1 MKNLKFA
8 CYEPEM
14 LCGILKREWTDFKP
28 NYHFLG
34 IPLDI
39 SSSYRNG
46 ARYGPDS
53 FRQILRSENFE
64 CVTEGG
70 VILKDF
76 YKIQD
81 WGNIGVISTNL
92 RKSLQLISEGVLD
105 LILNEHPFLLFGGD
119 HSLTIG
125 TGEAFEEADLSI
137 HVIYLDAHLDL
148 YDEMMES
155 DLSHACTLRRLSE
168 ISGFQGATVL
178 GYRFFT
184 KEQLSYAQNNNIKV
198 ISTNELI
205 HQSDLFQFGFKIA
218 KVLDKKVN
226 RVYVSVDLDVLD
238 PSYAPGVGN
247 PVGGGIS
254 TRELIWL
261 LTGIFRG
268 LKTQIISWD
277 IVEYNPTYDSAEITA
292 FTVIKLLLE
301 SLGAQI
307 NNNL

>member
-1 MKNLKFA
+1 MKKLKFA
-8 CYEPEM
+8 CHEPEM
-14 LCGILKREWTDFKP
+14 LCGILKREWIDIEP

-34 IPLDI
+34 IPIDI
-39 SSSYRNG
+39 TSSYRNG
-46 ARYGPDS
+46 ARQGPDI

-64 CVTEGG
+64 CVTEIG
-70 VILKDF
+70 VLLKDF
-76 YKIQD
+76 YRIKD

-92 RKSLQLISEGVLD
+92 RKSLRLISEGVLD
-105 LILNEHPFLLFGGD
+105 LILNEQSFLLFGGD

-137 HVIYLDAHLDL
+137 HLIYLDAHLDL

-155 DLSHACTLRRLSE
+155 DKSHACTLRRFSE

-184 KEQLSYAQNNNIKV
+184 KEQLSYAHNNNIKL

-205 HQSDLFQFGFKIA
+205 HQSDLFQFGRDIA
-218 KVLDKKVN
+218 APLVKETK

-247 PVGGGIS
+247 PVAGGIS
-254 TRELIWL
+254 TRQLIWL
-261 LTGIFRG
+261 LTGIFQG
-268 LKTQIISWD
+268 LKTQIINWD
-277 IVEYNPTYDSAEITA
+277 IVEYNPLHDSAEITA
-292 FTVIKLLLE
+292 FAIVKLLLE

-307 NNNL
+307 YK

>member
-1 MKNLKFA
+1 
-8 CYEPEM
+8 M
-14 LCGILKREWTDFKP
+14 LCGILKREWIDIKP

-46 ARYGPDS
+46 ARHGPDI

-64 CVTEGG
+64 CVTEAG

-76 YKIQD
+76 YRIKD

-92 RKSLQLISEGVLD
+92 RKSLRLISEGVLD
-105 LILNEHPFLLFGGD
+105 LILNEQPFLLFGGD

-137 HVIYLDAHLDL
+137 HLIYLDAHLDL

-155 DLSHACTLRRLSE
+155 DLSHACTLRRFSE

-184 KEQLSYAQNNNIKV
+184 KEQLSYAQNNNIKI

-205 HQSDLFQFGFKIA
+205 QQSDLYQFGFEIA
-218 KVLDKKVN
+218 APLVKENN
-226 RVYVSVDLDVLD
+226 RVYISVDLDILD
-238 PSYAPGVGN
+238 PSYAPAVGN
-247 PVGGGIS
+247 PVAGGIS
-254 TRELIWL
+254 TRQLIWL
-261 LTGIFRG
+261 LIGLFQG
-268 LKTQIISWD
+268 LKTQIFSWD
-277 IVEYNPTYDSAEITA
+277 IVEYNPLYDHAEITA
-292 FTVIKLLLE
+292 FTIVKLLLE
-301 SLGAQI
+301 SLGAQTK
-307 NNNL
+307 